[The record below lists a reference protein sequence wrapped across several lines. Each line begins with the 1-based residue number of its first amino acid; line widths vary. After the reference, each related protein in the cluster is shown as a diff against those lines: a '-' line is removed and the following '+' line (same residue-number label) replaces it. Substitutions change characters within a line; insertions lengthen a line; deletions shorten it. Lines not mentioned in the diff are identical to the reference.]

1 MEHFKLYKKKEKEKE
16 REEGKHATGSDRHTR
31 SNQPLGFIFTDPD
44 SDREIK
50 IKRNPLPGA
59 PSFPRRRDEG
69 SGHGNLR
76 GSREGCPGGDRL
88 RREPTMAGTRS
99 AAPGTRAGAPVTGGR
114 LRRGGGGS
122 GRLPRRSLRLS
133 PDTQK
138 GPRGGL
144 PSLLCDDHLR
154 LVPVKFQPE
163 WPVAQVDLSLAGN
176 QPRLGGG
183 ELVERCPLVGM
194 AILLGVRVA
203 RRGVAL
209 RRRVGQEA
217 VISSVGDHR
226 MMSHV
231 AAGAGD
237 GEGWV
242 SRSMLA
248 GIREHGTRSRGSRLG
263 LAGLREQIAICSRS
277 IETVTKL
284 RDPVQDGRE
293 FISLDVPWCVL
304 GVRKIVCI

>member
-1 MEHFKLYKKKEKEKE
+1 MRAAGAGTWEQA
-16 REEGKHATGSDRHTR
+16 EGAAPAGTGAPGDPGGGPRWRGDGDGDGDGSAGRRRLRAAPPAESADQPRHPKG
-31 SNQPLGFIFTDPD
+31 PLG
-44 SDREIK
+44 
-50 IKRNPLPGA
+50 A
-59 PSFPRRRDEG
+59 
-69 SGHGNLR
+69 
-76 GSREGCPGGDRL
+76 
-88 RREPTMAGTRS
+88 
-99 AAPGTRAGAPVTGGR
+99 
-114 LRRGGGGS
+114 
-122 GRLPRRSLRLS
+122 
-133 PDTQK
+133 
-138 GPRGGL
+138 L
-144 PSLLCDDHLR
+144 PSLLRDDHLR
-154 LVPVKFQPE
+154 LVAVKFQPE

-231 AAGAGD
+231 AAGTGD

-242 SRSMLA
+242 CRSMLA

>member
-1 MEHFKLYKKKEKEKE
+1 MCGE
-16 REEGKHATGSDRHTR
+16 A
-31 SNQPLGFIFTDPD
+31 
-44 SDREIK
+44 
-50 IKRNPLPGA
+50 GA
-59 PSFPRRRDEG
+59 LPRRRPAR
-69 SGHGNLR
+69 R
-76 GSREGCPGGDRL
+76 GQAPAQGP
-88 RREPTMAGTRS
+88 RR
-99 AAPGTRAGAPVTGGR
+99 RAGGR
-114 LRRGGGGS
+114 LPQGGGGS
-122 GRLPRRSLRLS
+122 GRLRRRLS
-133 PDTQK
+133 LGE

-144 PSLLCDDHLR
+144 PPLLRDDHLR

-176 QPRLGGG
+176 EPRLGGG
-183 ELVERCPLVGM
+183 ELVERCPLIGM
-194 AILLGVRVA
+194 AILLGIRVA

-209 RRRVGQEA
+209 WRRVGQEA

-226 MMSHV
+226 MVSHV
-231 AAGAGD
+231 AAGTGD
-237 GEGWV
+237 GEGWM

-248 GIREHGTRSRGSRLG
+248 GVREHGTRSRSSRLG

>member
-1 MEHFKLYKKKEKEKE
+1 M
-16 REEGKHATGSDRHTR
+16 
-31 SNQPLGFIFTDPD
+31 
-44 SDREIK
+44 
-50 IKRNPLPGA
+50 
-59 PSFPRRRDEG
+59 
-69 SGHGNLR
+69 
-76 GSREGCPGGDRL
+76 
-88 RREPTMAGTRS
+88 
-99 AAPGTRAGAPVTGGR
+99 
-114 LRRGGGGS
+114 
-122 GRLPRRSLRLS
+122 
-133 PDTQK
+133 
-138 GPRGGL
+138 
-144 PSLLCDDHLR
+144 
-154 LVPVKFQPE
+154 KFQPE

-176 QPRLGGG
+176 EPRLGGG

-194 AILLGVRVA
+194 AILLGIRVA

-209 RRRVGQEA
+209 WRRVGQEA

-226 MMSHV
+226 MVSHV

-237 GEGWV
+237 GEGWM

-248 GIREHGTRSRGSRLG
+248 GVREHGTRSRSSRLG